1 MYGDCDC
8 GDIIESSSGYGI
20 NKNDDKKQRIERKL
34 ALGN

>member
-1 MYGDCDC
+1 MIC
-8 GDIIESSSGYGI
+8 GDIMSPAQGNGV